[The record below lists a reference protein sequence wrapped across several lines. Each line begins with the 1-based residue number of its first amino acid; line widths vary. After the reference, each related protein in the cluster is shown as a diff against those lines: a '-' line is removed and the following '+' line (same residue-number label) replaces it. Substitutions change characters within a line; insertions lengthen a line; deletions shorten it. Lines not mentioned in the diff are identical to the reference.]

1 MRNET
6 SSHSSKCILVRAGF
20 RLIGTTDRGT
30 FVQCIRHLQLHIA
43 TQVNIMYRIR
53 LYLAAAA
60 FLVTAVSGN
69 LTSMTFGRRRGILS
83 LPCIVGLS
91 RASHRG
97 RRQMKIGPSIA
108 LDGPTIIRTHYP
120 PSSDGSSS
128 LATAVS
134 LRGGGI
140 DANSS
145 SFQLGYQ
152 LGYQLGRYLTK
163 DAHFFLGILRRPAH
177 QKQAD
182 ANRPQISVPPSA

>member
-1 MRNET
+1 MINVITVIPKVIGRRDGTGMPNARPRLKEHAPFLR
-6 SSHSSKCILVRAGF
+6 SRQKGSH
-20 RLIGTTDRGT
+20 
-30 FVQCIRHLQLHIA
+30 
-43 TQVNIMYRIR
+43 
-53 LYLAAAA
+53 AAAV

-83 LPCIVGLS
+83 LPCIVGSS

-97 RRQMKIGPSIA
+97 CRQMKIGPSIA
-108 LDGPTIIRTHYP
+108 LSGPTIIRAHYP

-145 SFQLGYQ
+145 DFQLGYQ
-152 LGYQLGRYLTK
+152 LGRILQKMLIFLLGK
-163 DAHFFLGILRRPAH
+163 CRPAH
-177 QKQAD
+177 QKQAG